1 MYKEKQNI
9 NVKEDDIT
17 KVQCH
22 YVECNVAVRR
32 YIDRYFYNF
41 LPQKDLKLFCSF
53 FCLEAGCANVELSV
67 SIIRGVCE

>member
-17 KVQCH
+17 KVKCH
-22 YVECNVAVRR
+22 YVECNVACPTLYRQILLQLFTAKR
-32 YIDRYFYNF
+32 LKTILF
-41 LPQKDLKLFCSF
+41 L